1 MPLPIRDEVG
11 LRRAVIATDN
21 APDTPTRARSM
32 AALSARAR
40 VLGLQHLIPP
50 HWSAPAQPGD
60 AQAAQAAQT
69 AQAAEAARTFDCKAH
84 APRLPTGVL
93 QEAYMRAVR
102 EWALIPPDE
111 RPPLSREAYA
121 QARVNSLV
129 RFSLND
135 ASARNDDADLILPI
149 RSVQ

>member
-11 LRRAVIATDN
+11 LRRAVIATEN

-50 HWSAPAQPGD
+50 HWSAAPAQPET
-60 AQAAQAAQT
+60 AQAAAT
-69 AQAAEAARTFDCKAH
+69 AAAEAARTFDCKAH
-84 APRLPTGVL
+84 APRLPTGAL

-102 EWALIPPDE
+102 EWALVPE
-111 RPPLSREAYA
+111 SSRPPISREAYA

-135 ASARNDDADLILPI
+135 ASARNDDADLIPPT